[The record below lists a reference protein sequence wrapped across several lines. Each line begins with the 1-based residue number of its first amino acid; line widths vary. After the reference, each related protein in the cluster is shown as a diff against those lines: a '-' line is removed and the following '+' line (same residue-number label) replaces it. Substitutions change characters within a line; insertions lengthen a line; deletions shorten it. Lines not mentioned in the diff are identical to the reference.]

1 MSNSNKHPDR
11 STAFW
16 RFAAISTFILM
27 LIVAFWRFGPKPNA
41 PKQQELRSA
50 ESNQPS
56 KAETA
61 LLTEQVDEL
70 EKRKEELRQYWPK
83 LIRVD
88 LVQYTP
94 RSFGGMSDVFI
105 QVRNHMEFDAELIQV
120 EVQYLLANGKVYKS
134 IEVPVAN
141 IPANGMSQKI
151 KIEDSKRGKTLRM
164 NPVKLICKAIEP
176 EPPL

>member
-1 MSNSNKHPDR
+1 MRNS
-11 STAFW
+11 FW
-16 RFAAISTFILM
+16 KFAAITCFIL
-27 LIVAFWRFGPKPNA
+27 LVFVSYLHFGGRQVESPKRETKNSDSIAYEEKPNIV
-41 PKQQELRSA
+41 
-50 ESNQPS
+50 
-56 KAETA
+56 
-61 LLTEQVDEL
+61 LTEQVDEL

-105 QVRNHMEFDAELIQV
+105 QVRNHMEFDVELIQV

-134 IEVPVAN
+134 IEVPVSN
-141 IPANGMSQKI
+141 IPANGMSQKV
-151 KIEDSKRGKTLRM
+151 KIEDSRRGKTLRM
-164 NPVKLICKAIEP
+164 NPVKLVCKAIEP

>member
-1 MSNSNKHPDR
+1 MGNS
-11 STAFW
+11 FW
-16 RFAAISTFILM
+16 KFAAITCFIL
-27 LIVAFWRFGPKPNA
+27 LILLSYLHFGVRQVKSPTMPPKTPDSIVYEE
-41 PKQQELRSA
+41 KS
-50 ESNQPS
+50 SIV
-56 KAETA
+56 
-61 LLTEQVDEL
+61 LTEQVDEL

-94 RSFGGMSDVFI
+94 RSFGGMSNVFI

-120 EVQYLLANGKVYKS
+120 EVQYLLTNGKVYKT

-151 KIEDSKRGKTLRM
+151 KIEDSRRGKTLRM
-164 NPVKLICKAIEP
+164 NPVKLVCKAIEP

>member
-1 MSNSNKHPDR
+1 MSNSDHHPDR

-27 LIVAFWRFGPKPNA
+27 LIVAFWRFGTKPKVP
-41 PKQQELRSA
+41 QLQELRNA
-50 ESNQPS
+50 ESVQPN
-56 KAETA
+56 KEQTA
-61 LLTEQVDEL
+61 LPLEQVDEL

-88 LVQYTP
+88 LVQFTP

-120 EVQYLLANGKVYKS
+120 EVKYLLANGKVYKT

-141 IPANGMSQKI
+141 IPANGKSQKI
-151 KIEDSKRGKTLRM
+151 KIADSSRGKTLRM
-164 NPVKLICKAIEP
+164 KPIQLICKAIEP